1 MIPRVS
7 VAFVIF
13 LACVAAFWAW
23 LWWSPAHRQTF
34 ELLLSANDAVSGQ
47 QPLPPV
53 TAVVPARN
61 EATVLPKTIPTLC
74 RQDYPDLRV
83 IVVDDHSEDGSAEV
97 LRRLA
102 AVHPHLTVIHASPR
116 PEGWC
121 GKPWAVSNGVAA
133 AGEGAGW
140 LLFTDADCE
149 FHPLAVR
156 RAVGLALENDVDLL
170 SLVPQMTFGSTIER
184 LGIPG
189 LVTALA
195 LLFPVGWSNDP
206 KREVALAAG
215 AFLLVR
221 RPAYEKIGGHGAVRS
236 EIIEDLNLAKRM
248 KASGAKV
255 HTRLTPDLVRTRMY
269 EGLADLWEGLSK
281 NAYAG
286 MQYQAHKFWAGLV
299 AGLLVAVL
307 PPVYLIASLLWVV
320 ASPESRLA
328 WTALGLTALMNL
340 LIVLVH
346 RRAIRFLR
354 LPAAHALFMPVSAAL
369 YAMIAIT
376 SAWQHHFRG
385 GNVWKGRR
393 YSREMLL
400 AGAQDAAQEG

>member
-1 MIPRVS
+1 MIPS
-7 VAFVIF
+7 VLLTCVIF
-13 LACVAAFWAW
+13 LACVTGFWAW

-34 ELLLSANDAVSGQ
+34 DLLLSADDVATSG

-53 TAVVPARN
+53 TVVVPARN
-61 EATVLPKTIPTLC
+61 EAAVLTKTIPTLC
-74 RQDYPDLRV
+74 RQDYRDLRV
-83 IVVDDHSEDGSAEV
+83 LVVDDHSEDGSAAILNQLSAE
-97 LRRLA
+97 
-102 AVHPHLTVIHASPR
+102 HPNLTVVHAAAR
-116 PEGWC
+116 PDGWC
-121 GKPWAVSNGVAA
+121 GKPWAVSQGVAA
-133 AGEGAGW
+133 AGEGAHW

-156 RAVGLALENDVDLL
+156 RAVGLALRNDIDLL

-195 LLFPVGWSNDP
+195 LMFPVGWSNDP

-221 RPAYEKIGGHGAVRS
+221 RPAYEKIGGHEAVRS

-269 EGLADLWEGLSK
+269 EGFADLWEGLSK

-286 MQYQAHKFWAGLV
+286 MEYQAHKFWTGLV
-299 AGLLVAVL
+299 GGLLVAVL
-307 PPVYLIASLLWVV
+307 PPAYLLASLVWVL
-320 ASPESRLA
+320 ATPRSPLA
-328 WTALGLTALMNL
+328 WVALGLAALVNL
-340 LIVLVH
+340 LVVLVH
-346 RRAIRFLR
+346 RRSIRFLR
-354 LPAAHALFMPVSAAL
+354 LPAAHVLYMPVSATL
-369 YAMIAIT
+369 YAMIAT
-376 SAWQHHFRG
+376 SSAWQHHFRG

-400 AGAQDAAQEG
+400 AGAQRTAQEG

>member
-1 MIPRVS
+1 MS

-13 LACVAAFWAW
+13 LASVAAFWAW

-47 QPLPPV
+47 HSLPPV
-53 TAVVPARN
+53 TVVVPARN

-74 RQDYPDLRV
+74 RQDYPHLRV
-83 IVVDDHSEDGSAEV
+83 IVVDDHSEDGSAEI
-97 LRRLA
+97 LNRLA
-102 AVHPHLTVIHASPR
+102 AEYPNLIVVHAAPR

-121 GKPWAVSNGVAA
+121 GKPWAVSQGVA

-221 RPAYEKIGGHGAVRS
+221 RAAYEKIGGHAAVRA

-269 EGLADLWEGLSK
+269 EGFADLWEGLSK

-286 MQYQAHKFWAGLV
+286 MEYQAHKFWAGLV

-307 PPVYLIASLLWVV
+307 PPVYLIASLVWVV
-320 ASPESRLA
+320 ANPEAGLA
-328 WTALGLTALMNL
+328 WIALGLAALMNL

-354 LPAAHALFMPVSAAL
+354 LPAVHVLFMPVSAAL
-369 YAMIAIT
+369 YTMIAIS

-385 GNVWKGRR
+385 GNLWKGRR

-400 AGAQDAAQEG
+400 GGGQRAAQEG